1 MCVADLG
8 LSPYCSDGG
17 LSSSRRPGRRR
28 RRFRLSVYRLP
39 SPHVPGEL
47 LVQFATN
54 VSSSQVNNLGT
65 EQGYSVLD
73 ATLPLS
79 VYKIKVQGDLNE
91 TWQSLVDSP
100 GVLSVQ
106 PNYYHTWNFPD
117 DPHYDDG
124 QLIRSEADSNDFQR
138 WYLGPNLLN
147 AEAAWDITTGRPDVI
162 IAVID
167 TGVDLDHPDLAANIW
182 VNPGEVPQ
190 NGLDDDGNG
199 FVDDVNGWDF
209 CGTSFFQDFGPF
221 IGVVCTGQDNDPNP
235 DLGDG
240 VDNNQNGLADE
251 NTGRG
256 TGVAGVAAAVGNN
269 GFGVAGAAWSVTI
282 MPLKIFAEE
291 GSADT
296 ASVINAINYAAAN
309 GADIINLSL
318 GFSANEA
325 CPVISPLEEA
335 AIAAAISGGA
345 VVVAAG
351 GNNNSSDPSTPAS
364 CTGVISVGA
373 SDHDSTFNV
382 NVTGNPKDPDGRAS
396 FSSFGPSIDVVAP
409 GVALTTTNVASKA
422 DELQSGFTV
431 GNSLI
436 LLDANGTSFSAPLVT
451 GLAALVMSAAKDQGG
466 KLTPA
471 EVQSIIIGT
480 ATDLPDDPDDSPD
493 AGVDWDGAG
502 MVNFQAAVQKAQA
515 LTAPPPTVLVP
526 GYSTWSLITVAALM
540 TMFTMVVL
548 RRRLRRT

>member
-1 MCVADLG
+1 MSLILVCLLIALTAVSDPAAVQADEG
-8 LSPYCSDGG
+8 DG
-17 LSSSRRPGRRR
+17 PGYQ
-28 RRFRLSVYRLP
+28 FTDPLP
-39 SPHVPGEL
+39 PHVPGEL
-47 LVQFATN
+47 LVQFAAN

-106 PNYYHTWNFPD
+106 PNYYHTWNTPD

-162 IAVID
+162 IAIID

-221 IGVVCTGQDNDPNP
+221 IDVVCTGQDNDPNP

-251 NTGRG
+251 NTGHG

-269 GFGVAGAAWSVTI
+269 GFGVAGAAWNVTI

-345 VVVAAG
+345 VVVVAG
-351 GNNNSSDPSTPAS
+351 GNHNSSDPGTPAS
-364 CTGVISVGA
+364 CTGVLSVGA
-373 SDHDSTFNV
+373 SDHDSTFSFNV
-382 NVTGNPKDPDGRAS
+382 GGNPQDPDGRAS
-396 FSSFGPSIDVVAP
+396 FSAFGQFIDVVAP
-409 GVALTTTNVASKA
+409 GVAITTTDVASKA
-422 DELQSGFTV
+422 IELQFGFTV
-431 GNSLI
+431 GTPLI
-436 LLDANGTSFSAPLVT
+436 FLEANGTSFSAPLVS
-451 GLAALVMSAAKDQGG
+451 GLAALVMSASKDQGG
-466 KLTPA
+466 NLTNA
-471 EVQSIIIGT
+471 EVQSIIIST
-480 ATDLPDDPDDSPD
+480 ATNLPDDPDDSPD
-493 AGVDWDGAG
+493 AGADWDGAG
-502 MVNFQAAVQKAQA
+502 MVNFQAAVQNAQI

-526 GYSTWSLITVAALM
+526 GYSTWGLITVAALM
-540 TMFTMVVL
+540 TMFMAVAL